1 MIKISPSLLS
11 ADFADLKN
19 EVCDISSADMLH
31 LDVMDGHFVPNIT
44 FGPPLIASI
53 RKYTDL
59 IFDVHLMISHPL
71 KYIEAFAKAG
81 SDIISVHLECDDNID
96 ECISLIKKFGKKA
109 CVVINP
115 DTEVE
120 LVFPYLDK
128 IDMVLI
134 MSVYPG
140 FGGQSFIE
148 DVLEKAEK
156 IRKIS
161 DIDIELDGGINDKTI
176 KKAVKAG
183 CNVLVAGTAVFG
195 KENRSEAIEM
205 LKNSG
210 EEK

>member
-11 ADFADLKN
+11 ADFANLKL
-19 EVCDISSADMLH
+19 EISDISCADMLH

-53 RKYTDL
+53 RKYTDMT
-59 IFDVHLMISHPL
+59 FDVHLMISHPL

-81 SDIISVHLECDDNID
+81 SDIISVHLECDDDID
-96 ECISLIKKFGKKA
+96 ECISLIKKCGKKA

-115 DTEVE
+115 DTEAE
-120 LVFPYLDK
+120 AVFPYLDK

-148 DVLEKAEK
+148 SVLEKAEK

-161 DIDIELDGGINDKTI
+161 DIDIEIDGGINEKTI
-176 KKAVKAG
+176 KKAVNAG

-195 KENRSEAIEM
+195 RENRNEAIET
-205 LKNSG
+205 LKKLG
-210 EEK
+210 E